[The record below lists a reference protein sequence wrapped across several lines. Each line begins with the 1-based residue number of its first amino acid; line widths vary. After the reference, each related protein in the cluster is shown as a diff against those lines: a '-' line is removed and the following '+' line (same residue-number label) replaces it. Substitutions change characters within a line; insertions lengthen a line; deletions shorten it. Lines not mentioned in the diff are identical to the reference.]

1 MTVIYARIERIRDTL
16 LPKAKKATPSE
27 QTLARLHRRAAPY
40 ELRECVSSEPL
51 TATRH
56 CDAGASHGAARL

>member
-27 QTLARLHRRAAPY
+27 QTLARLLI
-40 ELRECVSSEPL
+40 EE
-51 TATRH
+51 RH
-56 CDAGASHGAARL
+56 PMSCASALVQSR